1 MTGRISVTQ
10 HIANMRD
17 GATAGFKYFD
27 FCGTAEMKLSL
38 RLTVRAHC
46 KDKAPGTAQGV
57 MVVSSDTKGDGVLA
71 RVPIRLAGIE
81 WKSTETVPMRSPNG
95 VAPLYFTDKGD
106 GVVDF
111 LDFGIGHDTEGDVC

>member
-1 MTGRISVTQ
+1 
-10 HIANMRD
+10 MRD

-71 RVPIRLAGIE
+71 RVP
-81 WKSTETVPMRSPNG
+81 MRSPNG
-95 VAPLYFTDKGD
+95 VAPLYFTYKGD